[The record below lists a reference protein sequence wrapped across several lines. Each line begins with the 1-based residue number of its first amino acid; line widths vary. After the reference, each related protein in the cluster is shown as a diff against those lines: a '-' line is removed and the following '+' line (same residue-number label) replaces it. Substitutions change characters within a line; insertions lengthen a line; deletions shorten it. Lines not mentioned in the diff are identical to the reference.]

1 MRQRTSFIATMVRI
15 ALLTACV
22 TSCGSQNATAQQP
35 PPAARPPAAN
45 GPPVAR
51 PVDPRVQ
58 IREYLF
64 EDTKEQMPY
73 ALFVSSKVKP
83 DKKSPLIVT
92 LHGLGGT
99 HTTMMRANALDL
111 AEARG
116 YILVSPMGYNPR
128 GWYGSPPFG
137 PPPGARAPNG
147 SPPPGARPPGTR
159 PEGATRP
166 PPGALGP
173 DPNDPPNLRELSEKD
188 VMNVLA
194 MMQKEFN
201 VDPDRIYL
209 MGHSMGGAGALH
221 LAVKYPDKW
230 AAVAAIA
237 PAAFGLDP
245 ASLTKIPS
253 MPVAFVHGD
262 ADDVVPVSIS
272 RTWVD
277 VLRTNKM
284 TYEYKEVAGGDHG
297 NVITLGQPD
306 IFAFFDRHSKN
317 GADTRRD

>member
-1 MRQRTSFIATMVRI
+1 MRQQTSSIATMARI
-15 ALLTACV
+15 ALLAAFV
-22 TSCGSQNATAQQP
+22 ISCGLQNATAQQLAS
-35 PPAARPPAAN
+35 PPAQPPSAQ
-45 GPPVAR
+45 PVAR

-73 ALFVSSKVKP
+73 ALFVSSKVSST
-83 DKKSPLIVT
+83 KKSPLIVT

-111 AEARG
+111 AEAGG

-147 SPPPGARPPGTR
+147 SPPPGARPPGA
-159 PEGATRP
+159 PPQGATRP
-166 PPGALGP
+166 RPGALGP

-194 MMQKEFN
+194 MMQKELN

-262 ADDVVPVSIS
+262 LDDIVPVSIS

-277 VLRTNKM
+277 VLKTNKM

-306 IFAFFDRHSKN
+306 IFAFFDKHSKN
-317 GADTRRD
+317 GVKSAAGN